1 MNNKRNVQTKTNNNS
16 AYPQLSLPLTEINPP
31 RKIAETRNISL
42 ENSEKISQRESD
54 NMITTARTIKITSKP
69 EVTESQ
75 LKDIDKN
82 ITGSNLEVQNLPN
95 NSTEKYIKFFN
106 INPSIS
112 SRFKDLSFVER
123 CGYQLYSIHKS
134 ISIGKDIYDMIR
146 IYADHAQESQY
157 DQIDKIFEFEE
168 AGITKN
174 HLFLILI
181 NVRPSVFKNHET

>member
-1 MNNKRNVQTKTNNNS
+1 
-16 AYPQLSLPLTEINPP
+16 LSLPLTEINPP

-95 NSTEKYIKFFN
+95 NSTEKYIKFFK

-123 CGYQLYSIHKS
+123 CGY
-134 ISIGKDIYDMIR
+134 
-146 IYADHAQESQY
+146 
-157 DQIDKIFEFEE
+157 
-168 AGITKN
+168 
-174 HLFLILI
+174 
-181 NVRPSVFKNHET
+181 